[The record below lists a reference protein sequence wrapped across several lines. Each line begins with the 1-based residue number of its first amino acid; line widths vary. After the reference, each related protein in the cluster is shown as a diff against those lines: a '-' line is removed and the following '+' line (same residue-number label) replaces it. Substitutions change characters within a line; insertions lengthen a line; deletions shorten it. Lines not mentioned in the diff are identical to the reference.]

1 MKLEIREAGEDDA
14 QSILNCLEVAF
25 TPYRNQ
31 YTRNA
36 FADTVVNLQM
46 FQERMRHMHILV
58 AVCEGAIVGTVSGA
72 ICEHGEGHL
81 RGMAVL
87 PQHKGTGIAA
97 QLLNAMERWL
107 QQHGCTRVTLGTTLP
122 LRAAIKF
129 YEKHGYVQSGRVS
142 EFFGMPLLEYVKQ
155 LG

>member
-1 MKLEIREAGEDDA
+1 MNWEIREAGEDDA

-25 TPYRNQ
+25 TPYRSQ
-31 YTRNA
+31 YTPDA
-36 FADTVVNLQM
+36 FAGTVVNLAM
-46 FQERMRHMHILV
+46 FHQRMRNMHVLV
-58 AVCEGAIVGTVSGA
+58 AVCEGSIVGTVSAA
-72 ICEHGEGHL
+72 ICGDGEGHL

-87 PQHKGTGIAA
+87 PQHKGSGIAA
-97 QLLNAMERWL
+97 HLLNAIERYL

-142 EFFGMPLLEYVKQ
+142 DFFGMPLLEYVKQ